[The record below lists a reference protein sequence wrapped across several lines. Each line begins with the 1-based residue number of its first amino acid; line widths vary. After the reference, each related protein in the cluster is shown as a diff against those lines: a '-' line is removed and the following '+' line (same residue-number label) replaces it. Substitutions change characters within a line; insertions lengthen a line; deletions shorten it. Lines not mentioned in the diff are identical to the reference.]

1 MIANNL
7 KKLTEKRNLSIM
19 DLARLTKIPKTT
31 LYSIAERRS
40 KCQTVYTLKQ
50 IADTLD
56 CTLDELISD
65 PNTQDGINAKIL
77 SLVKRAKKLNV
88 QEQENIALILET
100 AILTA
105 ERKTPSTK

>member
-1 MIANNL
+1 MLASSLNIKPLTIKLMI
-7 KKLTEKRNLSIM
+7 EI
-19 DLARLTKIPKTT
+19 
-31 LYSIAERRS
+31 
-40 KCQTVYTLKQ
+40 